1 LENESRGFC
10 GILRALD
17 FSPDGTTVLSG
28 TSEQTIVQW
37 RLDNPTLDELMAW
50 IEENRYVGEL
60 TFEKRAMYQI
70 KPLCNDD

>member
-1 LENESRGFC
+1 M
-10 GILRALD
+10 
-17 FSPDGTTVLSG
+17 
-28 TSEQTIVQW
+28 QW